1 MAVGWIAVNSLL
13 QRVVSGLVKTGN
25 LSITGPDGRKH
36 TFGDGTGAPVH
47 VKIKTARAARAMAI
61 DPMLAVPEAYMDQEV
76 DIVEG
81 DTLDLLRVAFQNMDP
96 AGIDAVFSKA
106 IEGFRHAFRRLQQ
119 VNTTARSRRNVQR
132 HYDLSG
138 ELYKL
143 FLDSDMQYS
152 CAYFETPEASLEEAQ
167 LAKKRH
173 LAAKLNLQPGQN
185 VLDIG
190 SGWGGLG
197 LYLAKRFEVDV
208 LGVTLSTEQ
217 HGVATE
223 RAQAEGLENHV
234 HFEIKDYRNIAERF
248 DRIVSVGMFEHVGLN
263 HYRTFF
269 DKCAQLLKPDG
280 VMVLHSIGRSGPP
293 YATNAFIR
301 KYIFP
306 GGYIPALS
314 EVMPAI
320 EKSGL
325 VVNDIEILRLHYADT
340 LKHWRQRF
348 LANRDKAKAIYDE
361 RFCRMWDFYLAGS
374 EAAFRWQDLMIF
386 QIQLTR
392 RNDTLPLTRGYIE
405 KTERTLA
412 ASDRAAAT
420 AVVEPVTGADKVPA
434 ARKTPVR
441 RKKVDKKA

>member
-1 MAVGWIAVNSLL
+1 VNKLL
-13 QRVVSGLVKTGN
+13 RRVVSGLVRTGN
-25 LSITGPDGRKH
+25 LSITGPDGKTH

-47 VKIKTARAARAMAI
+47 VKIKTARAARAIAI
-61 DPMLAVPEAYMDQEV
+61 DPMLAAPEAYMDEEV

-81 DTLDLLRVAFQNMDP
+81 DTLDLLRVAFQNMGP
-96 AGIDAVFSKA
+96 NGIDAVFSKA
-106 IEGFRHAFRRLQQ
+106 IEGFRHAFRRFQQ
-119 VNTTARSRRNVQR
+119 MNTTTRSKRNVQR

-143 FLDSDMQYS
+143 FLDEDMQYS
-152 CAYFETPEASLEEAQ
+152 CAYFETPDMTLEEAQ

-173 LAAKLNLQPGQN
+173 LAAKLKLQPGQN

-197 LYLAKRFEVDV
+197 LYLARRFEVDV

-223 RAQAEGLENHV
+223 RAQAEGLENNV

-325 VVNDIEILRLHYADT
+325 VVNDIEILRLHYAET
-340 LKHWRQRF
+340 LKHWRERF

-392 RNDTLPLTRGYIE
+392 KNDTLPITRGYIE
-405 KTERTLA
+405 KTEKALA
-412 ASDRAAAT
+412 MRDKAHEPKEKL
-420 AVVEPVTGADKVPA
+420 VEAKAEKPA
-434 ARKTPVR
+434 PRKTPVR
-441 RKKVDKKA
+441 RRKVEKKA